1 MTCPV
6 PSLNRVCQRLCD
18 WIERTADASGCVPFA
33 LPSVNDYLLSSNEIE
48 FDLTAPGYVHPPLDW
63 APAPIGFGH
72 SFFDRA
78 QLVAGLAVLANAQRE
93 DGGWTIKWPAT
104 TCSGSPSAKAWT
116 RCGA

>member
-1 MTCPV
+1 M
-6 PSLNRVCQRLCD
+6 
-18 WIERTADASGCVPFA
+18 PFA